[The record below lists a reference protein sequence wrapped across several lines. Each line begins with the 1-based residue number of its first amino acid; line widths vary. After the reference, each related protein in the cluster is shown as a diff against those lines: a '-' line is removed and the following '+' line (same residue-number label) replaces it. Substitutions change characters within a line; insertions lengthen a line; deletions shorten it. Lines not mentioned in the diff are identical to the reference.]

1 MAKVYTGKVII
12 PGDKIEEYFKIMAE
26 AEKQREPF
34 RQYLLGLNQEFRESL
49 QSKFSARTAR
59 QHSSI
64 VELFVDFICRQTDAE
79 QIEDITRGM
88 VNTHFKNW
96 WRRKVWD
103 STTPDQL
110 RVALRKFF
118 VFLGEEKGIVNEKA
132 LKALHVNT
140 KEHKTKG
147 VRRLGKPRA

>member
-1 MAKVYTGKVII
+1 MAKVYNGRVMI
-12 PGDKIEEYFKIMAE
+12 PGDKIEQYLKIMAE
-26 AEKQREPF
+26 AEKKREPF
-34 RQYLLGLNQEFRESL
+34 RQLLLGLNDDFREYL
-49 QSKFSARTAR
+49 ESKLSARTAR

-64 VELFVDFICRQTDAE
+64 VGLFVDFICRQTDVE
-79 QIEDITRGM
+79 KIEDITRGM

-118 VFLGEEKGIVNEKA
+118 VFLAENKGIVNEKV
-132 LKALHVNT
+132 LKALQ
-140 KEHKTKG
+140 
-147 VRRLGKPRA
+147 

>member
-1 MAKVYTGKVII
+1 MAKVYNGRVMI
-12 PGDKIEEYFKIMAE
+12 PGDKIEQYLKIMAE
-26 AEKQREPF
+26 AEKKREPF
-34 RQYLLGLNQEFRESL
+34 RQYLLGLNHDFREYL
-49 QSKFSARTAR
+49 ESKFSARTAR

-64 VELFVDFICRQTDAE
+64 VELFVDFICRQTDVE
-79 QIEDITRGM
+79 KIEDITRGM

-118 VFLGEEKGIVNEKA
+118 VFLAENKGIVNEKV
-132 LKALHVNT
+132 LKALQ
-140 KEHKTKG
+140 
-147 VRRLGKPRA
+147 

>member
-1 MAKVYTGKVII
+1 MAKVYNGRVMI
-12 PGDKIEEYFKIMAE
+12 PGDKIEQYLKIMAE
-26 AEKQREPF
+26 AEKKREPF
-34 RQYLLGLNQEFRESL
+34 RQYLLGLNDDFREYL
-49 QSKFSARTAR
+49 ESKLSARTAR

-64 VELFVDFICRQTDAE
+64 VGLFVDFICRQTDVE
-79 QIEDITRGM
+79 KIEDITRGM

-118 VFLGEEKGIVNEKA
+118 VFLAENKGIVNEKV
-132 LKALHVNT
+132 LKALQ
-140 KEHKTKG
+140 
-147 VRRLGKPRA
+147 